1 MKVGIITSNEVQLAV
16 FSELLAPLVGEI
28 KHIEIAQAQA
38 GELERCILDILVV
51 DMNDPAVVNCPEV
64 ITAICQ
70 EDPICLLHDK
80 ELHTMTP
87 MAKLAWRNRTL
98 DEIKKAV
105 PEGAKKLDELRD
117 QADNKNLP
125 DVWIIGSSSG
135 GPQALKQLFTALPPL
150 PISILVAQHMS
161 ADGYGQ
167 LLDRVSNL
175 AKGWEV
181 HSAQDGMRVLPR
193 TVYLVPR
200 DNTIEIS
207 GGIISLQPSSTNVSF
222 NPSIDTVIRSVS
234 QCHQNVG
241 VIILSGMGADGSGGI
256 RAIKGKAMMIMAQ
269 DHVSSGAKSMPDSAR
284 NTGAVQY
291 SAPPDLLAKRLEEI
305 YSV

>member
-16 FSELLAPLVGEI
+16 FSELLAPLVGQI
-28 KHIEIAQAQA
+28 KHIDIAQAQA
-38 GELERCILDILVV
+38 GDIERCILDILVV
-51 DMNDPAVVNCPEV
+51 DMNDPGVVDCPEV
-64 ITAICQ
+64 IAAICR

-80 ELHTMTP
+80 ELHTMSP
-87 MAKLAWRNRTL
+87 MAKQAWRNKAL
-98 DEIKKAV
+98 EEIKKAV
-105 PEGAKKLDELRD
+105 PEAAKTLDELRD
-117 QADNKNLP
+117 QADNKNVP

-135 GPQALKQLFTALPPL
+135 GPQALKQLFAELPPL

-161 ADGYGQ
+161 EDGYGQ
-167 LLDRVSNL
+167 LLDRVSSL

-181 HSAQDGMRVLPR
+181 NSAENGMRILPR

-200 DNTIEIS
+200 DNTIEIN
-207 GGIISLQPSSTNVSF
+207 GGVISLLPSSTNVSF

-234 QCHQNVG
+234 QCHQKIG
-241 VIILSGMGADGSGGI
+241 VIILSGMGTDGSGGI
-256 RAIKGKAMMIMAQ
+256 RAIKGKAVMIMAQ
-269 DHVSSGAKSMPDSAR
+269 DHGSSGAKSMPDSAR

-291 SAPPDLLAKRLEEI
+291 SAPPGQLAKRLEEM